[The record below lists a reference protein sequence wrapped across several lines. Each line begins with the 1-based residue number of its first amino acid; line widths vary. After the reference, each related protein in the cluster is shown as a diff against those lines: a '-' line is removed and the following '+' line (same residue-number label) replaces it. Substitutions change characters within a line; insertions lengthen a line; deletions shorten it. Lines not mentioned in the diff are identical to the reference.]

1 MSSLISKKRI
11 FFEKPSLGDVSQYSY
26 LETNTSTNYLD
37 SDGVPVIYD
46 KFAKNDLYSQV
57 FDNEVN
63 NAILQSNIDYTQDS
77 SVGYPLR
84 FNQTSFLRINSIVIE
99 NTLGGG
105 TANNTGIAMWVFDTN
120 TLNPYDS
127 NGNIK
132 TFEIL
137 RQELFHQH
145 GGVLEYHP
153 YIYIHLVVY
162 HIRLKI

>member
-11 FFEKPSLGDVSQYSY
+11 FFEKPSLGDVSQYTY

-57 FDNEVN
+57 FNNEVN

-84 FNQTSFLRINSIVIE
+84 FNQTSFFEKSI
-99 NTLGGG
+99 T
-105 TANNTGIAMWVFDTN
+105 
-120 TLNPYDS
+120 
-127 NGNIK
+127 K
-132 TFEIL
+132 
-137 RQELFHQH
+137 
-145 GGVLEYHP
+145 
-153 YIYIHLVVY
+153 
-162 HIRLKI
+162 K